1 MPVSSRAPYR
11 FGSVEDDG
19 QTIYE
24 VVGGEPFF
32 ADVVERFYAG
42 VVTDP
47 VLRPMYPVD
56 LTDSKRNLTLF
67 LVQYWGGPMLY
78 NDERGHPR
86 LRMRHAPFP
95 IDEAAAEAWYR
106 CMYAAVRG
114 AVAEAELDPAVE
126 AKLLAYFD
134 MAAAALV
141 NRVV

>member
-1 MPVSSRAPYR
+1 
-11 FGSVEDDG
+11 VEDDG
-19 QTIYE
+19 RTIYE
-24 VVGGEPFF
+24 VVGGDAFF
-32 ADVVERFYAG
+32 ADVVERFYHG
-42 VVTDP
+42 VVADP
-47 VLRPMYPVD
+47 VLRSMYPDD

-95 IDEAAAEAWYR
+95 IDEHAAASWYR

-114 AVAEAELDPAVE
+114 SVADADLDPQVE

-134 MAAAALV
+134 MAASALV
-141 NRVV
+141 NRAE